1 MTHVSM
7 YRITKEI
14 LEEERTADAFKIS
27 DKSSEYS
34 KHFKKI
40 LRGLMVNPDIFK
52 NKKGNYE
59 IPVKA
64 KEEVKKLLKSK
75 ETLPIRNGE
84 FGNASLTNLQET
96 INSIK
101 TLLECKLSGNDLQR
115 ELEQLEVITQFSIRQ
130 SIHSIEIG
138 GIQNVT
144 NDINRMLSVDFEQ
157 VLSQDDR
164 AVILDFYEEELES
177 LYLKL
182 RRIIQIISDLREVEL
197 NHVTEEEESS
207 SCDELA
213 DGRQKIDEMVI
224 TEVLKEKQEQKIL
237 CEHMGIQSINV
248 LVEELKDLQSNKEG
262 TENFIF
268 VTNKERDSKKQY
280 RSSEDVLKEAASI
293 FHEEQKEM

>member
-1 MTHVSM
+1 
-7 YRITKEI
+7 
-14 LEEERTADAFKIS
+14 
-27 DKSSEYS
+27 
-34 KHFKKI
+34 
-40 LRGLMVNPDIFK
+40 MVNPDIFK